1 MSKQQ
6 ELLDATKDLKTRIER
21 IRDRVAEIDAQIK
34 NTSVND
40 VERIETE
47 LADLK
52 NTYYE
57 IQARELLGEFEAKQ
71 KKEIEEKML
80 LAERRLRGDSDKLQN
95 LVGVRHALGLE
106 LKKAE
111 ALEAQYQAASERLE
125 FENLKM
131 KRQELAGEINAFLKQ
146 LEALFSKVTDYNL
159 ESVTLASKI
168 LHREYHLKGFTVHTN
183 LNENGNDKVQQL
195 AQPFD
200 LNQIKNS
207 LAEAL
212 SEIISRSLASRIL
225 G

>member
-6 ELLDATKDLKTRIER
+6 ELLESTNDLKTRIER
-21 IRDRVAEIDAQIK
+21 IKDRVAEIDAQIK
-34 NTSVND
+34 STSVND
-40 VERIETE
+40 VERIEAE
-47 LADLK
+47 LADLR

-57 IQARELLGEFEAKQ
+57 VQARELLGEFEAKQ
-71 KKEIEEKML
+71 KKELEEKML

-95 LVGVRHALGLE
+95 LVGVRHALSVE

-111 ALEAQYQAASERLE
+111 ALAVQYQAASERLE
-125 FENLKM
+125 FENLKL
-131 KRQELAGEINAFLKQ
+131 KRQELVGEINAFLKQ
-146 LEALFSKVTDYNL
+146 LEALFSKVTEYNL

-168 LHREYHLKGFTVHTN
+168 LHREYHIKGFTAHTN
-183 LNENGNDKVQQL
+183 LNENGNDRIQHL

-212 SEIISRSLASRIL
+212 AEIISKSLAS
-225 G
+225 